1 MYHDFCQSLCLRV
14 SKFFVGQ
21 IFCVSGKIGY
31 RKTLRIIRALH
42 YYLLILFCSAV
53 PKNFVRKHFGV
64 SESFWFRKFFLMRE
78 VGVCHNF
85 FPKFLPHSTEKN
97 RRATLLCFRNFL
109 VSKNVMD
116 KRKGCCNTI
125 FCHSRCLTV
134 LKNFVGKPS
143 FVSKTFGYRKVF
155 MDERK
160 GVCITIFCQSLCLR
174 VPKFFVGQI
183 FCVSGKIGYRKTL
196 RIIRALHYYLMI
208 FFCSAV
214 PKDFVRK
221 HFGVS
226 ENVWFRKFLLTRED
240 GVCHDFFSKF
250 LSQSTKKTRTGTLLC
265 FRKKPVSKKRTV
277 NKGTSLL
284 SVDTFLF
291 HSAKKTRAE
300 TVRCFRKYLVSQMFF
315 DKRRG
320 GCITIFCQS
329 RCLTVPKIFVGKPS
343 FVSKTFGYRKV
354 LWIREE
360 GGVSHFFVKIF
371 DSQYRKMSLGNPSVF
386 RKTRVSKIYMDKRRG
401 DCITIF
407 CRSLCLRVPKFFVGQ
422 TFCVS
427 EKIGYRKKL
436 RIIRGI
442 HYYLLIFFCS
452 TVPKK
457 FVRKHFGVSES
468 FWLRNFFWYEKRGFV
483 TTFLPKSCLTV
494 PKKFVD
500 EPFCV
505 SEKIRYRKIL
515 RIVMG
520 LHYYLLIFFCS
531 RVPKLFVPKHFG
543 VSENVWFRKFFS
555 DERRWGL
562 SRFFFQVFVLQYG
575 TNS

>member
-1 MYHDFCQSLCLRV
+1 MNPSVFQKTSGIESFYGWEKRDVYHDFCQSLCLRV

-240 GVCHDFFSKF
+240 GVCHDFF
-250 LSQSTKKTRTGTLLC
+250 
-265 FRKKPVSKKRTV
+265 P
-277 NKGTSLL
+277 N
-284 SVDTFLF
+284 
-291 HSAKKTRAE
+291 
-300 TVRCFRKYLVSQMFF
+300 
-315 DKRRG
+315 
-320 GCITIFCQS
+320 FC
-329 RCLTVPKIFVGKPS
+329 LKVPKKLV
-343 FVSKTFGYRKV
+343 
-354 LWIREE
+354 RE
-360 GGVSHFFVKIF
+360 
-371 DSQYRKMSLGNPSVF
+371 P
-386 RKTRVSKIYMDKRRG
+386 
-401 DCITIF
+401 
-407 CRSLCLRVPKFFVGQ
+407 
-422 TFCVS
+422 FCVS
-427 EKIGYRKKL
+427 EKNRYRKNVRL
-436 RIIRGI
+436 IRGL
-442 HYYLLIFFCS
+442 HYYLLILFCS

-457 FVRKHFGVSES
+457 IVRKQ
-468 FWLRNFFWYEKRGFV
+468 
-483 TTFLPKSCLTV
+483 
-494 PKKFVD
+494 
-500 EPFCV
+500 
-505 SEKIRYRKIL
+505 
-515 RIVMG
+515 
-520 LHYYLLIFFCS
+520 
-531 RVPKLFVPKHFG
+531 FG
-543 VSENVWFRKFFS
+543 VSENIWFRKCFLTRE
-555 DERRWGL
+555 DGVV
-562 SRFFFQVFVLQYG
+562 SRFFVKVVVSLYRKF
-575 TNS
+575 S